1 MQEVLAFG
9 VYSAKSNNVSQ
20 AAVIGNGES
29 RKHIDLSLFKK
40 THTLIG
46 CNAIHRDITVD
57 HLICCDRRMA
67 EEATDNPE
75 TKNSL
80 IYVREDW
87 YHYFRKIKKN
97 KNIRTV
103 PELPYKGD
111 LRQDQPINWG
121 SGGYAVLL
129 AAHLGFKEINLIGF
143 DLFSRNDKV
152 NNLYKDT
159 DNYSKSQSQP
169 VDPSYWV
176 YQLDKIFNLYPDTQ
190 FIISNDSYWVMP
202 KEWRHSNII
211 FENISQYT
219 IDK

>member
-1 MQEVLAFG
+1 MQVALAFG
-9 VYSAKSNNVSQ
+9 VYSVKSNKVFQ

-29 RKHIDLSLFKK
+29 RKHIDLSLLKN
-40 THTLIG
+40 THTLVG

-57 HLICCDRRMA
+57 HLVCCDRRMA
-67 EEATDNPE
+67 EEATNNSE
-75 TKNSL
+75 TKNST

-97 KNIRTV
+97 KNIQTV
-103 PELPYKGD
+103 PDLPYKGD
-111 LRQDQPINWG
+111 LKQDQPINWG

-143 DLFSRNDKV
+143 DLFSQNNKV

-159 DNYSKSQSQP
+159 ENYSNSQSQS
-169 VDPSYWV
+169 VDPSYWI
-176 YQLDKIFNLYPDTQ
+176 YQLGKIFQLYPTTQ
-190 FIISNDSYWVMP
+190 FIITNESHWVMP
-202 KEWRHSNII
+202 KDWQYSNIR
-211 FENISQYT
+211 FENISKYT

>member
-1 MQEVLAFG
+1 M
-9 VYSAKSNNVSQ
+9 SQ

-29 RKHIDLSLFKK
+29 RKHIDLSLLKK
-40 THTLIG
+40 SHTLIG

-57 HLICCDRRMA
+57 HLICCDKRMA
-67 EEATDNPE
+67 DESTDNPE

-111 LRQDQPINWG
+111 LKQDQPINWG
-121 SGGYAVLL
+121 SGPYAVLV
-129 AAHLGFKEINLIGF
+129 AAQLGFKDITLIGF

-159 DNYSKSQSQP
+159 NNYSKSQSQS
-169 VDPSYWV
+169 VDPSYWI
-176 YQLDKIFNLYPDTQ
+176 YQLGKIFHLYPETQ
-190 FIISNDSYWVMP
+190 FIIANDAAWVTP
-202 KEWRHSNII
+202 KEWHYPNLR
-211 FENISQYT
+211 FENICQLSVD
-219 IDK
+219 I